1 MSGPAPLL
9 CDHPDM
15 PTRLTDMVVDEVSF
29 VKRGANQDAHIVLFK
44 GCAHASMEDGDKT
57 CPECG
62 IDASMVKKGAPS
74 ATDVHVDKPSKRKKG
89 DGTEE
94 DEDDLG
100 TPYVQP
106 PAGGVPS
113 SPPKAKDEPKPTPP
127 PVAQQP
133 PGAEAQPP
141 EESYD
146 ETDEDEDEEK
156 PMLKSELPEVLQKH
170 LEGEDDSEVTP
181 EVLAVAVEAANAE
194 AAETA
199 ITEASVEKAA
209 EEEGLP
215 TEIAKADPEIQAL
228 WKSQQDQ
235 ITAATE
241 IAKAERDA
249 RLTKEFTE
257 VAKTFTNL
265 PAVTEDFGVVLKGL
279 HEVDPD
285 IYEQVVTVLRGANEA
300 ANSIYKSF
308 GSSPVGDQSGS
319 SLSAIEKAAVVIK
332 TENPALSEAE
342 AQDIAMQRDPSL
354 YAQYIA
360 ETQGA

>member
-1 MSGPAPLL
+1 MA
-9 CDHPDM
+9 
-15 PTRLTDMVVDEVSF
+15 TRLTDMTVDEVSF

-44 GCAHASMEDGDKT
+44 GCSHDTMEDGDEE

-62 IDASMVKKGAPS
+62 LAADMVKKAAPS

-100 TPYVQP
+100 TQYVQP

-127 PVAQQP
+127 PVVQ
-133 PGAEAQPP
+133 QPP
-141 EESYD
+141 EEAAAEPPVEDYD
-146 ETDEDEDEEK
+146 ETEDEDEEK
-156 PMLKSELPEVLQKH
+156 PMLKSDLPEVLQKH
-170 LEGEDDSEVTP
+170 LEGDDDSEVTP

-194 AAETA
+194 AAEDA
-199 ITEASVEKAA
+199 VAEATVTKG
-209 EEEGLP
+209 EEDGLP
-215 TEIAKADPEIQAL
+215 TEIAKAAPEIQAL

-235 ITAATE
+235 ITQATE

-279 HEVDPD
+279 HEVDPA

-300 ANSIYKSF
+300 ANALYKSH
-308 GSSPVGDQSGS
+308 GSSPVGDTNGS
-319 SLSAIEKAAVVIK
+319 SLSAIEKAAAVIK
-332 TENPALSEAE
+332 QASPDLSDAE
-342 AQDIAMQRDPSL
+342 AQDLAMQRDPSL

>member
-1 MSGPAPLL
+1 MA
-9 CDHPDM
+9 
-15 PTRLTDMVVDEVSF
+15 TRLTDMVVDEVSF

-44 GCAHASMEDGDKT
+44 GCAHASMKDGDKT

-62 IDASMVKKGAPS
+62 IDASMVSREKTAKAAPS

-100 TPYVQP
+100 APYVQP

-133 PGAEAQPP
+133 PAGAEAQPP

-146 ETDEDEDEEK
+146 ETEDEDEEK

-170 LEGEDDSEVTP
+170 LEGEDDAEVTP

-194 AAETA
+194 AAEA
-199 ITEASVEKAA
+199 AVTEATLEKGA
-209 EEEGLP
+209 EDEGLP
-215 TEIAKADPEIQAL
+215 VEIAKADPEIQAL
-228 WKSQQDQ
+228 WKSQQEQ
-235 ITAATE
+235 ITQATE

-285 IYEQVVTVLRGANEA
+285 IYEQVVTVLRGANESA
-300 ANSIYKSF
+300 ADLFKSY

-319 SLSAIEKAAVVIK
+319 SLSAIEKAAAVIK
-332 TENPALSEAE
+332 TENPDLSDAE

-354 YAQYIA
+354 YAQYLN
-360 ETQGA
+360 ETQGV